1 MRRLVPFALLALL
14 TPSLALASDTNYQNY
29 VLGGR
34 AVGLGGAFTAIA
46 DDPSGILYN
55 PAGLVDAFEP
65 SLQVSTNLY
74 GIEVTSSGDV
84 FGELAGAVTDL
95 DNVFAQLNIIPST
108 AGAVDAFGKRM
119 PSGAARHAYGLGV
132 FVPSFRSFGL
142 ESSGPSQNAGQRLAY
157 QRSVLDRTLQAGAAY
172 SYRLDRVFSFGL
184 SLFGVYR
191 AMRELEQTSL
201 FDEGE
206 VARAFT
212 SAESSLSLYTISLVI
227 SAGVKAKLSDR
238 WSLGAAVFIPS
249 VSLMNGATLRV
260 VQSSAAPGADAAY
273 QVDAFRELPADT
285 KTGAMLRL
293 GIAHTWPGKALLAVD
308 LSLHGPTSY
317 ELFSLPTD
325 SRVQDV
331 LTIQRE
337 IQRRTVANL
346 NVGLEWQFEPWLFGS
361 AGLFTNFSSAPSIP
375 GQTQD
380 RLDQDHLPQ
389 MHGIGNTLVLGFLGD
404 NTLTRV
410 GLLSSYAFGSDVL
423 VQQAELR
430 PLGSGGDFKKVD
442 QQSLSLFVFVSSTFW
457 Y

>member
-1 MRRLVPFALLALL
+1 MRRVLPLIPALLVGVSSAR
-14 TPSLALASDTNYQNY
+14 AEDTNYQNY

-34 AVGLGGAFTAIA
+34 AVGLGGAFTALA

-55 PAGLVDAFEP
+55 PAGLVDALEP

-74 GIEVTSSGDV
+74 GVEVTSSGDV

-132 FVPSFRSFGL
+132 FVPSFRSFAL
-142 ESSGPSQNAGQRLAY
+142 ETSGPARTAGQRLAY

-172 SYRLDRVFSFGL
+172 AYRLDRVFSFGL
-184 SLFGVYR
+184 SVFGVYR
-191 AMRELEQTSL
+191 ALRELEETSL

-212 SAESSLSLYTISLVI
+212 SAESSLSLYTISLVV

-238 WSLGAAVFIPS
+238 WSLGATVFTPS
-249 VSLMNGATLRV
+249 VSLMNAATLRV
-260 VQSSAAPGADAAY
+260 VQSEATPGSDASY
-273 QVDAFRELPADT
+273 RVDAYRDLPADT
-285 KTGAMLRL
+285 KTGASVRL
-293 GIAHTWPGKALLAVD
+293 GVAHTWPGRALLAVD
-308 LSLHGPTSY
+308 LTLHGPTEY
-317 ELFSLPTD
+317 ELFSLPAD
-325 SRVQDV
+325 SPVGNV
-331 LTIQRE
+331 LTIQRRIE
-337 IQRRTVANL
+337 RRTVANL
-346 NVGLEWQFEPWLFGS
+346 NAGFEWQFEPWLFGA

-375 GQTQD
+375 GEAQD
-380 RLDQDHLPQ
+380 RLDRDHLPQ
-389 MHGIGNTLVLGFLGD
+389 LHGVGNTLVLGFLGD
-404 NTLTRV
+404 NTLTRA
-410 GLLSSYAFGSDVL
+410 GLLTSYAFGSDVL

-430 PLGSGGDFKKVD
+430 PIGSGGDFKKVD
-442 QQSLSLFVFVSSTFW
+442 RQSLSLFVFVSSTFW